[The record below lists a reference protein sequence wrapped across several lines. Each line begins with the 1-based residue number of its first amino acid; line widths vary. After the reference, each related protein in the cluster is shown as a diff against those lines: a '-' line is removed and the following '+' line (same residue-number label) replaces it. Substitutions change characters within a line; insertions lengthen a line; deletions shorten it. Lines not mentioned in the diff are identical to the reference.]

1 MNKNESNVAV
11 NKRQKDTVFRLLFR
25 EKKNLLELYNALND
39 SDYDDADALEIV
51 TLESAIY
58 MSMKND
64 VAFVLDHRLYLY
76 EHQSTY
82 NPNMPLRDL
91 FYVSNEYQKL
101 IGDKKSLYASKAV
114 KIPAPRFIV
123 FYNGTGKRSEK
134 EWLKLSD
141 LYEIP
146 ESNPMLELQV
156 LMLNINADNN
166 CELKKKCKC
175 LAEYMLY
182 VERIRHCAAE
192 CASLQEAV
200 ELAIDSCISDG
211 ILEEFLRAHKAEA
224 MTVSIF
230 EYDEEKELRLFREA
244 EREVGIEL
252 GIAQGMEKKLYLQV
266 KKKLEK
272 NKTPEQIAEELEED
286 IEVVRTIYEKLC
298 KENKENI

>member
-1 MNKNESNVAV
+1 MNSNKAKVTV

-25 EKKNLLELYNALND
+25 EKKNLLELYNALNG
-39 SDYDDADALEIV
+39 SDYDDAESLEIV

-64 VAFVLDHRLYLY
+64 VAFVLDHRLHLY

-91 FYVSNEYQKL
+91 FYVSSEYQKL
-101 IGDKKSLYASKAV
+101 LGNKKSLYASKAV

-123 FYNGTGKRSEK
+123 FYNGTAKRPER

-141 LYEIP
+141 LYEIL
-146 ESNPMLELQV
+146 EEQPMLELQV
-156 LMLNINADNN
+156 LMLNINVGNN
-166 CELKKKCKC
+166 KELKEKCKC

-182 VERIRHCAAE
+182 VERIRQYATE
-192 CASLQEAV
+192 FDSLQEAV
-200 ELAIDSCISDG
+200 ERAIESCISDG
-211 ILEEFLRAHKAEA
+211 ILEEFFRTHKAEA

-230 EYDEEKELRLFREA
+230 EYDEEKEIRLFREA

-252 GIAQGMEKKLYLQV
+252 GIEQV
-266 KKKLEK
+266 LSSLIKKKIKK
-272 NKTPEQIAEELEED
+272 NKNLEQIAEELEED
-286 IEVVRTIYEKLC
+286 IEVLRPIYEKLC
-298 KENKENI
+298 RETIESN

>member
-1 MNKNESNVAV
+1 MNSKETRVAV
-11 NKRQKDTVFRLLFR
+11 NPRQKDTVFCILFKN
-25 EKKNLLELYNALND
+25 KKNLLQLYNALND
-39 SDYDDADALEIV
+39 SDYTDEAQLEIV

-114 KIPAPRFIV
+114 RIPAPRFVV
-123 FYNGTGKRSEK
+123 FYNGTEKRPER
-134 EWLKLSD
+134 EWLKLSE

-146 ESNPMLELQV
+146 EENPMLELQV
-156 LMLNINADNN
+156 LMLNINEGNN
-166 CELKKKCKC
+166 KKLKEKCRC

-182 VERIRHCAAE
+182 VERIRQYAVQYDT
-192 CASLQEAV
+192 LQEAV
-200 ELAIDSCISDG
+200 EHAIDDCIAEG
-211 ILEEFLRAHKAEA
+211 ILADFLSIHKAEA

-230 EYDEEKELRLFREA
+230 EYDEEKELRLYREA
-244 EREVGIEL
+244 EREVGIEQ
-252 GIAQGMEKKLYLQV
+252 GIAQEKEFLVEKKI
-266 KKKLEK
+266 KK
-272 NKTPEQIAEELEED
+272 NKTLEQIAEELEED
-286 IEVVRTIYEKLC
+286 VETIRPLYEKMKYL
-298 KENKENI
+298 KK